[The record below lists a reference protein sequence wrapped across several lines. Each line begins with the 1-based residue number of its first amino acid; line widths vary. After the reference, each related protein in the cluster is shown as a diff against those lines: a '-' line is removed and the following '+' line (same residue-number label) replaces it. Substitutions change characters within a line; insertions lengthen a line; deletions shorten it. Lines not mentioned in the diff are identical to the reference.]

1 LEYHTIIEIMDVIN
15 FTKNNL
21 PYGWLGN
28 MSQYPIDFGGVIWK
42 TTEALFQGLRFRIM
56 TLKS

>member
-1 LEYHTIIEIMDVIN
+1 MDVIN
-15 FTKNNL
+15 FTKNNFL
-21 PYGWLGN
+21 YGWLGN

>member
-1 LEYHTIIEIMDVIN
+1 MDVIN

-28 MSQYPIDFGGVIWK
+28 MSQYPIDFGGVYGK
-42 TTEALFQGLRFRIM
+42 QRKPYFKG
-56 TLKS
+56 

>member
-1 LEYHTIIEIMDVIN
+1 MDVIN